1 MIYSHIYK
9 NKIMMFSPNS
19 VELPGEKEA
28 GPKQEVA
35 SSDQETP
42 HGKGLGPVYLNAQG
56 SASVKLVEKA
66 SRRPLAGFRG
76 GCRGAAVLASLRLQP
91 QKPNTDTSGR
101 RPGSPRRLP
110 HRLLL
115 VP

>member
-9 NKIMMFSPNS
+9 NKITMFSPNS

-35 SSDQETP
+35 SSNQVMP

-56 SASVKLVEKA
+56 SVSVKLVEKA
-66 SRRPLAGFRG
+66 SRQPLASFCG
-76 GCRGAAVLASLRLQP
+76 GWQGAAVLASLSLQP
-91 QKPNTDTSGR
+91 QKPNTDTSGQG
-101 RPGSPRRLP
+101 PGSPKRLP